1 MKKTIAFILT
11 VAMLITLAACS
22 QPTESN
28 TEQTT
33 TAGTT
38 EPGTD
43 ESSTTEPVYQDVTIS
58 YMASQDWVQDA
69 EFDLAEIFTEDTG
82 IKLDFQ
88 IVPSDQYPN
97 LLTTKLNS
105 GECADI
111 FGSQGGRF
119 DIVTTL
125 NVEKN
130 AVDLSAEPWVGTMD
144 ATAAAEVS
152 VDGKVYGQPLQDT
165 SAVWAIAY
173 NKKIFSDLELV
184 IPKTWAEFT
193 AICDELMDNDIT
205 PIYQPVSDGWHHV
218 LWFAELGAAYEQAE
232 PGLVDKLNN
241 NQSSLADSAVMKT
254 AVVQIKEMA
263 DKGYWGT
270 NYMADA
276 YADQPMKIASGAF
289 AMTLA
294 NQGLSELVAELDQG
308 LGIDDIGY
316 FVMPIV
322 DNQLLNVNPVCPTRF
337 IYSGS
342 PYIDAAKMYFAFIAE
357 PESLQYL
364 IDNVSKFQNL
374 PYSGL
379 TPKYEGAI
387 KEFYDTYTEQGT
399 VLQTSVKYVNPQWME
414 IGKELVS
421 VILDMEEPE
430 DMLANL
436 DQNRADQAN
445 AAKDPSW

>member
-1 MKKTIAFILT
+1 MKKTIVFLLAVIM
-11 VAMLITLAACS
+11 VISLAACA
-22 QPTESN
+22 QPTAPSSEPQ
-28 TEQTT
+28 EVEETT
-33 TAGTT
+33 TP
-38 EPGTD
+38 EPAQ
-43 ESSTTEPVYQDVTIS
+43 EEEPAFLDVTIT
-58 YMASQDWVQDA
+58 YMASNDWVQDA
-69 EFDLAEIFTEDTG
+69 EFELAEKFTEETG
-82 IKLDFQ
+82 IKVDFQ

-130 AVDLSAEPWVGTMD
+130 AVDLSAEAWTSTMEE
-144 ATAAAEVS
+144 TAAAEVS
-152 VDGKVYGQPLQDT
+152 VDGKIYGQPLQDT
-165 SAVWAIAY
+165 SAVWAMAY
-173 NKKIFSDLELV
+173 NKKIFSDLGLS

-193 AICDELMDNDIT
+193 AVCDAIKADGIT

-218 LWFAELGAAYEQAE
+218 LWFAELGAAYDKAE

-241 NQSSLADSAVMKT
+241 NEAKLADSAVLKT
-254 AVVQIKEMA
+254 AIEQITEMA
-263 DKGYWGT
+263 EKGYWGK

-276 YADQPMKIASGAF
+276 YSDQHTKIASGKF

-294 NQGLSELVAELDQG
+294 NQGLSEMVAELDEG

-316 FVMPIV
+316 FVMPIA
-322 DNQLLNVNPVCPTRF
+322 DNQLMNVNPVCPTRF

-342 PYIDAAKMYFAFIAE
+342 KNIDAAKMYLEFVAR
-357 PESLQYL
+357 PENLQYL
-364 IDNVSKFQNL
+364 IDNVAKFQNL
-374 PYSGL
+374 PYSGV
-379 TPKYEGAI
+379 TPKYDGAI
-387 KEFYDTYTEQGT
+387 KEFYDTYTEKGT

-421 VILDMEEPE
+421 ILGKKSDATK
-430 DMLANL
+430 MLENL
-436 DQNRADQAN
+436 DKNREDQAT
-445 AAKDPSW
+445 AAKDPAW